1 MSTGSRP
8 DDAPGTAIGRHRWAI
23 AAGWAPAHGTGV
35 EPMFTSRDQIALLNT
50 GGELAN
56 VRMRVLYAAHGPV
69 GPYRIG
75 VAPRRLRNLRINDLI
90 FPEAV
95 RLDEAY
101 GLVIE
106 SDRPVVVQ
114 FTRQDTRARANAGLM
129 ATAWAE

>member
-1 MSTGSRP
+1 MSPQSL
-8 DDAPGTAIGRHRWAI
+8 GRRRWAI
-23 AAGWAPAHGTGV
+23 SAGWAPSRATGD
-35 EPMFTSRDQIALLNT
+35 EPMFSSRDQLALLNT
-50 GGELAN
+50 GMELAN
-56 VRMRVLYAAHGPV
+56 VRVRVLYAEHGPV

-101 GLVIE
+101 GLLVE
-106 SDRPVVVQ
+106 SDQPVVVQ

-129 ATAWAE
+129 TMAWSG

>member
-1 MSTGSRP
+1 MSATP
-8 DDAPGTAIGRHRWAI
+8 VGRRHWAI
-23 AAGWAPAHGTGV
+23 SAGWAPSRATGG
-35 EPMFTSRDQIALLNT
+35 EPMFSSRDQLALLNT
-50 GGELAN
+50 GMELAN
-56 VRMRVLYAAHGPV
+56 VRMRVLYAEHGPV

-101 GLVIE
+101 GLVID

-129 ATAWAE
+129 AMAWGG

>member
-1 MSTGSRP
+1 MSP
-8 DDAPGTAIGRHRWAI
+8 QPPGCRRWAV
-23 AAGWAPAHGTGV
+23 AAGWAPSRATGA
-35 EPMFTSRDQIALLNT
+35 EPMFSSRDQLALLNAGT
-50 GGELAN
+50 ELAN
-56 VRMRVLYAAHGPV
+56 VRMRVLYAEHGPV

-101 GLVIE
+101 GLLVD
-106 SDRPVVVQ
+106 SDQPIVVQ

-129 ATAWAE
+129 ATAWSA